1 MTELKPRR
9 KARSVAVQALFQL
22 DLNPRENLGEIE
34 SFISDEMS
42 LNPAAPFASELVYG
56 VVKHWT
62 SLGELIEQVADNWTL
77 DRMAVADRN
86 ILRLGAFE
94 IVYLGTP
101 GPVAIDEMVEIA
113 RMFGSKDSARFVNG
127 VLDRLFSHHS
137 DTSETS
143 QAE

>member
-22 DLNPRENLGEIE
+22 DLNPRDDLEEIE
-34 SFISDEMS
+34 SFIKDEMGP
-42 LNPAAPFASELVYG
+42 NPAASFASELVHG

-62 SLGELIEQVADNWTL
+62 SLGEQIGEVADNWAL

-101 GPVAIDEMVEIA
+101 GPVAVSYTHLTLPTKA
-113 RMFGSKDSARFVNG
+113 
-127 VLDRLFSHHS
+127 
-137 DTSETS
+137 
-143 QAE
+143 

>member
-22 DLNPRENLGEIE
+22 DLNPRDDLEEIE
-34 SFISDEMS
+34 SFIKDEMGP
-42 LNPAAPFASELVYG
+42 NPAASFASELVHG

-62 SLGELIEQVADNWTL
+62 SLGEQIGEVADNWAL

-113 RMFGSKDSARFVNG
+113 RMFGSKESARFVNG
-127 VLDRLFSHHS
+127 VLDRLFRHHS
-137 DTSETS
+137 DKNETPI
-143 QAE
+143 AE